1 MNFIDEALLE
11 IKAGSGGSGC
21 LSFRRENISPRE
33 VLMEGMVEEVETFSL
48 KLIRT

>member
-21 LSFRRENISPRE
+21 LSFEEKNIYPE
-33 VLMEGMVEEVETFSL
+33 AVLMAGMAAEAECFS
-48 KLIRT
+48 